1 MLQLMC
7 DVIQQ
12 LLRGGLTSTNLLQT
26 FVTHRIPPPHQREMN
41 KLMYP
46 GPSCPNRPF
55 SVELNGVEIN
65 TRIRGVLAHAVDPN
79 FGSGLVSLL

>member
-1 MLQLMC
+1 MLQPMC

-12 LLRGGLTSTNLLQT
+12 LLRRGLTSTNLLRT
-26 FVTHRIPPPHQREMN
+26 FVSHRIPPPHQREMTM
-41 KLMYP
+41 LMYP